1 MTMLSFQHSAQQNYL
16 GKSMNPSL
24 DIPGAGGYSDPAA
37 EMAQSRKPISHSAAT
52 ASSFGVGSSWLSTHV
67 NPHGSYQRG
76 LMKTVAD
83 FDTSRVDPT
92 VR

>member
-16 GKSMNPSL
+16 GKSMNPGL

-37 EMAQSRKPISHSAAT
+37 EMAQSQKPLPFSAAT
-52 ASSFGVGSSWLSTHV
+52 ASSFLSRSAWQSTHV
-67 NPHGSYQRG
+67 NPHGSHQSG
-76 LMKTVAD
+76 TMKTLAD
-83 FDTSRVDPT
+83 FNTSQVDPT